1 MCGICGI
8 VDFSGEPI
16 CEETLR
22 AMTETLRHRGPDD
35 QGIHVCGAAG
45 VGHRR
50 LSILDLSAAGHQ
62 PMQSKEDG
70 LVIVYNGELYN
81 FHKLRGLLEQEVVAF
96 VSRCDTEVVL
106 KAFAR
111 WGHAAFSRFNG
122 MFAFAV
128 WDAKAQTLH
137 LVRDRFGIKPLY
149 YYRVGSGLVFGSEIK
164 AILASG
170 RVRRS
175 LNWGALHEYLYYGN
189 PLGENTFFEGLAELP
204 PGHCLTVSP
213 AGLRVSP
220 YWSVEE
226 VNPVDDDLAVATRT
240 VRQRLDD
247 AVAAHLISDV
257 PVGVFLS
264 GGIDSSAITALASKH
279 YQGRLQTFSVGFDF
293 DRGINELDKA
303 HSVAERFETD
313 HHELHIS
320 GQDMPEVIE
329 KLVRCHDEPFADAA
343 NIPLYLLCERLKGS
357 IKVILQGDGGD
368 EIFAGYRR
376 YNVLAHARFWR
387 CVSLVAPAL
396 APLFPKGPAYW
407 RGMRFLQAMR
417 HRDPAM
423 RMALLMTQET
433 DRDPPTRVLRDETVR
448 MLQHHDPFESYREL
462 QTRLS
467 RLDTVQQMLYVDC
480 MNLLPSQFL
489 EKVDKSTMAHSIE
502 VRVPF
507 LDVALSEYA
516 MGLPSDMKVRGLQKK
531 WILRRALRG
540 MLPNDI
546 LDGRKTGFSVPYQY
560 WLREP
565 LADYMRSVLL
575 DPATLRWGLFD
586 EAKLRRCMDE
596 HIDQRRDNGNL
607 LYKLL
612 NLALWHKCYMDTT

>member
-16 CEETLR
+16 REEILR
-22 AMTETLRHRGPDD
+22 TMADTLRHRGPDD
-35 QGIHVCGAAG
+35 QGVLVCGAAG
-45 VGHRR
+45 LGHRR

-62 PMQSKEDG
+62 PMQSESDG
-70 LVIVYNGELYN
+70 LVLSYNGEVYN
-81 FHKLRGLLEQEVVAF
+81 FQELRDQLKQEGVAF
-96 VSRCDTEVVL
+96 ASRCDTEVVL

-111 WGHAAFSRFNG
+111 WRDAAFSRFNG
-122 MFAFAV
+122 MFAFAI
-128 WDAKAQTLH
+128 WDAKAQTLR

-149 YYRVGSGLVFGSEIK
+149 YYRVGTGLVFGSEIK

-170 RVRRS
+170 RVERS
-175 LNWGALHEYLYYGN
+175 MNWGALHEYLYYGN
-189 PLGENTFFEGLAELP
+189 PLGENTFFAGLAELP
-204 PGHCLTVSP
+204 PGHCLTLSP
-213 AGLRVSP
+213 DGLHVSP
-220 YWSVEE
+220 YWSVDEIK
-226 VNPVDDDLAVATRT
+226 PVKDDLETATRT
-240 VRQRLDD
+240 VRRRLDD

-293 DRGINELDKA
+293 DRGVNELDKA
-303 HSVAERFETD
+303 RSVAERFETD

-320 GQDMPEVIE
+320 AGDMPDVIE
-329 KLVRCHDEPFADAA
+329 TLVRCHDEPFADAA
-343 NIPLYLLCERLKGS
+343 NIPLYLLCERLSGS

-376 YNVLAHARFWR
+376 YNVLAHVRFWR
-387 CVSLVAPAL
+387 CVSLVASVV
-396 APLFPKGPAYW
+396 APICPKGPAYW
-407 RGMRFLQAMR
+407 RGVRFLQAMG
-417 HRDPAM
+417 HGDPAM
-423 RMALLMTQET
+423 RMALLMTQEAR
-433 DRDPPTRVLRDETVR
+433 RDPPTRVLREDAVR
-448 MLQHHDPFESYREL
+448 RLEGHDPFESYREL
-462 QTRLS
+462 QRRLS
-467 RLDTVQQMLYVDC
+467 RLDTVQRMLYVDC

-507 LDVALSEYA
+507 LDVPLTEYA
-516 MGLPSDMKVRGLQKK
+516 MGLPSGMKVRGVQKK

-540 MLPNDI
+540 IVPDEI
-546 LDGRKTGFSVPYQY
+546 LDGKKTGFGVPYQF

-575 DPATLRWGLFD
+575 DPETLRWGLFD

-596 HIDQRRDNGNL
+596 HTDGRRDNGNL

-612 NLALWHKCYMDTT
+612 NLALWHRFYLN